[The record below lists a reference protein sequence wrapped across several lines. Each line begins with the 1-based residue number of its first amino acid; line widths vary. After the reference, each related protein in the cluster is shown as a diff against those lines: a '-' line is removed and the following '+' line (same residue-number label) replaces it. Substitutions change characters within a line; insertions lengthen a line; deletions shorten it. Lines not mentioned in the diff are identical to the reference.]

1 MRITFFCAACLS
13 LSWLCE
19 GQTIRVRNTLATDRQ
34 METVSIPASKLSK
47 TTLATRHIQAI
58 DAKTGEKLQ
67 TQWIDIDGD
76 SVAEELIFQVTL
88 ASREE
93 KRFMLRQAAGPG
105 NAESPRAYS
114 RFVPE
119 RTDDYAWE
127 NDKVAFRTYGPTA
140 QQLVEEGKPGGTLS
154 SGIDC
159 WLKRVSHPVIDA
171 WYRKN
176 ATGGSYHKDTGEGL
190 DNYHVGAS
198 RGCGGI
204 GVWMHDSLYVSK
216 NFVRYKTIARGPIRT
231 IFELTYA
238 PWMADDI
245 VVTEKKRISLDV
257 GSQLSRFEVTL
268 QTATPLPN
276 VAVGITLHEKRGK
289 TYADT
294 LHGVFSYW
302 EPLDDSELGT
312 GVVTDANHVRYTDY
326 RTGKKDLS
334 QLYAIIKPE
343 HATQVYYAGFGW
355 KKAGRFANAE
365 AWKNY
370 LQQFAQQLRSP
381 VEVEIE
387 RDKR

>member
-1 MRITFFCAACLS
+1 MR
-13 LSWLCE
+13 
-19 GQTIRVRNTLATDRQ
+19 
-34 METVSIPASKLSK
+34 
-47 TTLATRHIQAI
+47 ATRHLQIK
-58 DAKTGEKLQ
+58 DVRSGERLH

-93 KRFMLRQAAGPG
+93 KRFVL
-105 NAESPRAYS
+105 ERATVENKTSVHTYS

-127 NDKVAFRTYGPTA
+127 NDLVAFRTYGPQA
-140 QQLVEEGKPGGTLS
+140 QQLAEERKPGGTLS

-159 WLKRVSHPVIDA
+159 WLKRVSYPVIDS
-171 WYRKN
+171 WYKKN

-198 RGCGGI
+198 RGCGGL
-204 GVWMHDSLYVSK
+204 GVWIRDSLYVSK
-216 NFVRYKTIARGPIRT
+216 NFVSYKTIAQGPIRT

-238 PWMADDI
+238 PWMADGV
-245 VVTEKKRISLDV
+245 VVTEKKRISLDL

-268 QTATPLPN
+268 QTAAALPN
-276 VAVGITLHEKRGK
+276 VTIGITLHEKKGE

-294 LHGVFSYW
+294 LQGVFSYW

-312 GVVTDANHVRYTDY
+312 GVVVDARHVSSIDY
-326 RTGKKDLS
+326 RTRKKDLS
-334 QLYAIIKPE
+334 QLYVILKPE
-343 HATQVYYAGFGW
+343 HAAAVYYAGFGW
-355 KKAGRFANAE
+355 KKAGRFASAE

-370 LQQFAQQLRSP
+370 LREFARQLKSP
-381 VEVEIE
+381 PEVTIVP
-387 RDKR
+387 